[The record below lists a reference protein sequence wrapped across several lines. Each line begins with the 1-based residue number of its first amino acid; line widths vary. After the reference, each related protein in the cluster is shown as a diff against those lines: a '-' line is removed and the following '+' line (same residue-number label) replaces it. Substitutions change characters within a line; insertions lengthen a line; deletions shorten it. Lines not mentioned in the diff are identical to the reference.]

1 MRDSKKRLSSGTQH
15 VLRDCPS
22 GNSSIAREQRR
33 STPRKLEYALSRQ
46 LGRGRLGGGP
56 HPFDLAQSP
65 RVHSGLGLFLAFCT
79 THCSGH
85 FRSIRS
91 KINAACLIAFSTTAN
106 FAGLALSESMSIS
119 FRAQSSV
126 AAKRIAYFLS
136 SVIGFPA
143 HWDLRVEVGCNEA
156 IERSRTRPAE
166 SKSIN
171 NRFAS
176 TSRSADLCSFGK

>member
-1 MRDSKKRLSSGTQH
+1 LAKTAGHTSKCWLNVGGIHARLQKEII
-15 VLRDCPS
+15 LRNPAYAERLAS
-22 GNSSIAREQRR
+22 GNFRIARAETVDAWK
-33 STPRKLEYALSRQ
+33 SEYALSRQ
-46 LGRGRLGGGP
+46 LGRERPGGP
-56 HPFDLAQSP
+56 HAVRPRAKLQS
-65 RVHSGLGLFLAFCT
+65 HSGMGLFLRFCT

-106 FAGLALSESMSIS
+106 FAGLTLSESMSIS

-143 HWDLRVEVGCNEA
+143 HWIRG
-156 IERSRTRPAE
+156 
-166 SKSIN
+166 
-171 NRFAS
+171 
-176 TSRSADLCSFGK
+176 

>member
-1 MRDSKKRLSSGTQH
+1 MRDSKKGLSSGTQH

-22 GNSSIAREQRR
+22 GNSSIALEQRR

-46 LGRGRLGGGP
+46 LGAGKTGRWAAPVRSRAKPQGS
-56 HPFDLAQSP
+56 Q
-65 RVHSGLGLFLAFCT
+65 RLGLFLAFCT

>member
-56 HPFDLAQSP
+56 HPFDLAQTPVSQ
-65 RVHSGLGLFLAFCT
+65 RHGAFFAFCT

-166 SKSIN
+166 SKRIN

>member
-1 MRDSKKRLSSGTQH
+1 MMLTSGSVFGRNGRTHLEMLAECGRHSCATPKKRLSCATQH
-15 VLRDCPS
+15 MLRDCPRATRE
-22 GNSSIAREQRR
+22 AREQRR
-33 STPRKLEYALSRQ
+33 STPGKLEDALSRQ
-46 LGRGRLGGGP
+46 LGRGRLGGRP
-56 HPFDLAQSP
+56 HRVRSRAKLQGSRRLA
-65 RVHSGLGLFLAFCT
+65 LFLALCT

-91 KINAACLIAFSTTAN
+91 KINAAWLIAFSTTAN

-143 HWDLRVEVGCNEA
+143 HWICG
-156 IERSRTRPAE
+156 
-166 SKSIN
+166 
-171 NRFAS
+171 
-176 TSRSADLCSFGK
+176 